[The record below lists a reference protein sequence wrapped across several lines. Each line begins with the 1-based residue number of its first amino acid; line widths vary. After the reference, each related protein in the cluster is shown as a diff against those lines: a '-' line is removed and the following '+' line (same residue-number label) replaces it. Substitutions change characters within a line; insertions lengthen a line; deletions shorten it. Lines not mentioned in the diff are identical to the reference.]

1 MQQFRS
7 QVLTQSSGSI
17 EHWYGNSMRLIGK
30 VQEVLHSLAHSPV
43 LILCGMVLFVAG
55 TALAI
60 LDTAHV
66 YREGL
71 SSFEDIPEEGF
82 IPYAA
87 PVDEGTTPSTAPTL
101 AGIAPAVDPSE
112 PSGNE
117 IEPGLTS
124 PTPTPEPDVIP
135 ERLLIPK
142 IDLEAP
148 ILPADPVEVEFEGDY
163 YLQWVAPDQFAVGWH
178 HDSAPLGE
186 VGNTVLNGHHNVHGE
201 VFRRLEELEPGDQ
214 IIILGSGKTFHYVVS
229 LKSILPER
237 DQPINIRLD
246 NASWIMPSEDERI
259 TLVTCW
265 PYNSNTHR
273 LVIVASPLQS
283 EVEYD

>member
-1 MQQFRS
+1 
-7 QVLTQSSGSI
+7 
-17 EHWYGNSMRLIGK
+17 MRLIGT
-30 VQEVLHSLAHSPV
+30 VQQGFRSLAHSPI

-71 SSFEDIPEEGF
+71 SAFEDVPEDGF

-87 PVDEGTTPSTAPTL
+87 PIDEGSTPSTAPTL
-101 AGIAPAVDPSE
+101 AGFAPVFDPARS
-112 PSGNE
+112 SIHE
-117 IEPGLTS
+117 IDPGLAL
-124 PTPTPEPDVIP
+124 PTPTPEPEIIP

-142 IDLEAP
+142 IELETS
-148 ILPADPVEVEFEGDY
+148 ILPVAPVEVEFEGNY

-178 HDSAPLGE
+178 HDSAPLGV
-186 VGNTVLNGHHNVHGE
+186 VGNTVLNGHHNIHGE

-214 IIILGSGKTFHYVVS
+214 IIILGSGRTFQYVVS

-237 DQPINIRLD
+237 NQPIDQRLD
-246 NASWIMPSEDERI
+246 NARWIMPSEDERI

-265 PYNSNTHR
+265 PYISNTHR
-273 LVIVASPLQS
+273 LVIVASP
-283 EVEYD
+283 VEKEIEFD